1 MDGRGPL
8 RRGDVYK
15 RAVVDGRELRDNPL
29 TRLKHQFSAARMS
42 AREREETAL
51 ELELRSHPGVSRAN
65 TIAVISPKGG
75 VGKTT
80 CAFLLGNLL
89 CSHLGMRV
97 VAVDANPDFGNLAS
111 LAPGTRR
118 VERSL
123 ADLVDDLDG
132 LRTAAELR
140 PYMTQVGT
148 GLHMIGAPGGA
159 EEMAAM
165 TAARY
170 CDALALLG
178 QFYEAVLLDLGPGIT
193 DPIVRLSIQRAD
205 QLLVVATAD
214 QVTADQVVGS
224 LRHIDHDRI
233 TLVLNQARERG
244 GGPRSVVVPLDDRL
258 RTMLDT
264 GTYSLEALRPD
275 TRMAVKQ
282 LGLAVAEQL
291 S

>member
-1 MDGRGPL
+1 MGR
-8 RRGDVYK
+8 K

-29 TRLKHQFSAARMS
+29 ARLKRQFAAARTS
-42 AREREETAL
+42 AREREEAAQDSA
-51 ELELRSHPGVSRAN
+51 LRSQPGVSRAN
-65 TIAVISPKGG
+65 TIAVVSPKGG

-123 ADLVDDLDG
+123 ADLVHDLDG

-140 PYMTQVGT
+140 PYLSQQPS
-148 GLHMIGAPGGA
+148 GLHVVAAPERA
-159 EEMAAM
+159 EAMAEM
-165 TAARY
+165 TAPRY
-170 CDALALLG
+170 GDALAFLG

-193 DPIVRLSIQRAD
+193 DPIARLSIRRAD

-214 QVTADQVVGS
+214 EVTADKVLGS
-224 LRHIDHDRI
+224 LRHIEHDRT

-244 GGPRSVVVPLDDRL
+244 GGHRSVAIPRDERL

-264 GTYSLEALRPD
+264 GTYSLEALQPD

-291 S
+291 A